1 MCLSPPKL
9 SGINSLEKKVIW
21 VRSKSELIPSFNLR
35 RCEKISHGDWISRM
49 PDDILISILSLLP
62 LEDAAKTSIL
72 SSRWTNLWKHT
83 PSLDFDVAH
92 DALLCKIINQKA
104 LREQKR
110 CEYANW
116 VNCILQKHKAPTL
129 RNFRIKFDLKKPSH
143 KAITQ
148 WLEFEKVQNLV
159 LDLSLYVHFGT
170 CSDQHYAFPKEFLF
184 GGGPSA
190 FQNNMLVDIKLL
202 KILSLKS
209 VNVSGE
215 AIEFV
220 LHNCP
225 LLEELVVHGSYEL
238 SNLEVCG
245 SSLVL
250 KQLEICNNFNLK
262 SIKVSAPH
270 LTSLGFTIGRGKS
283 NILLLENVPM
293 LIEVSILCSSYE
305 ILLPSFSRCISQ
317 VQVLN
322 LNLLDPKD
330 SIELRNFPEMSKL
343 RMLVIEYAA
352 WNNQSLIGVTTLIR
366 ASPYLEGF
374 VLNVGFLPYW
384 QLCSDPSWS
393 DRHVK
398 NTIKFVHRHLKVI
411 KVCGYYD
418 RTSDELVKSRLRK
431 LLSIHILY
439 QVLMQ
444 H

>member
-1 MCLSPPKL
+1 MGEKQVR
-9 SGINSLEKKVIW
+9 INSKFQRKK
-21 VRSKSELIPSFNLR
+21 
-35 RCEKISHGDWISRM
+35 CEKISHGDWISRM

-92 DALLCKIINQKA
+92 DVLCKIINQKA

-148 WLEFEKVQNLV
+148 WLEFAFAKKVQNLV

-170 CSDQHYAFPKEFLF
+170 CSDQHYAFPEEFLF

-202 KILSLKS
+202 KILSLK
-209 VNVSGE
+209 
-215 AIEFV
+215 I
-220 LHNCP
+220 
-225 LLEELVVHGSYEL
+225 
-238 SNLEVCG
+238 CG

-250 KQLEICNNFNLK
+250 KHLEICNNFNLE

-322 LNLLDPKD
+322 LNLSDPKD
-330 SIELRNFPEMSKL
+330 SIELRNFPELSKL

-374 VLNVGFLPYW
+374 VLNE
-384 QLCSDPSWS
+384 LCSDPSWS

-418 RTSDELVKSRLRK
+418 RTSDELVKC
-431 LLSIHILY
+431 ILDNSVALEKITIDPRTLPGPY
-439 QVLMQ
+439 AALDPVELTDEELNHEEIGRNFAKQQLEGEVPQ
-444 H
+444 HVELIIL